1 MLDLNAELPTNNSSA
16 SSNGKDKPTH
26 EVVIKVPTKDGRIVT
41 LGKIG
46 LFANSKLHKK
56 IIEQKD
62 MSKILSLISKGEV
75 EVVTA
80 GADTSSDVELEW

>member
-1 MLDLNAELPTNNSSA
+1 MLDLNAELPTNNSST
-16 SSNGKDKPTH
+16 SSNGNKPTH
-26 EVVIKVPTKDGRIVT
+26 EAVIKVPTKDGRMIT

-62 MSKILSLISKGEV
+62 MDKILSLISKGEV
-75 EVVTA
+75 EIVTA
-80 GADTSSDVELEW
+80 GSDTSTDIDLEW